1 MKQHT
6 RKMKMG
12 TISVMMIGLS
22 IIVSSIFSILD
33 YTNERASLQKDFE
46 EISIPVPKRLANGLE
61 KPLWFLDEAQT
72 LKLIELEMMEKR
84 VYAVVVKEADGKTV
98 FCARKR
104 DDNWKIIKFD
114 GNMTKEHRSLSET
127 IFYEGKSIGNIEV
140 FFSRRFMDES
150 LARLRFFNFIKVIAM
165 GISLAAAL
173 LLIVNFFM
181 VRPISIVVAGL
192 KKVADDIESASQKL
206 LFSGRT
212 LSDGASMQAASV
224 EETSASLEEMTSM
237 TQQNAH
243 NITHAN
249 NLMIGTSRVMS
260 DTVNS
265 MNRLTASMDDISKTG
280 EETRKVIKTIEEI
293 AFQTNLL
300 ALNAAVEAARA
311 GEVGAGFAVVAD
323 EVRSLAMRSGQ
334 AAKNTASLIE
344 ASVKGIRTG
353 YELAVSANDGLKKLS
368 DGAQKVGELLGE
380 VAAASQDQ
388 SQGIHQVSRAMIQ
401 IDKVTQENMASASDT
416 ALSVE
421 ELGNQ
426 SSRMKEYM
434 RELTALI
441 GNKKSDKI

>member
-1 MKQHT
+1 
-6 RKMKMG
+6 
-12 TISVMMIGLS
+12 V
-22 IIVSSIFSILD
+22 
-33 YTNERASLQKDFE
+33 
-46 EISIPVPKRLANGLE
+46 
-61 KPLWFLDEAQT
+61 QT
-72 LKLIELEMMEKR
+72 PKLIELEMMEKR
-84 VYAVVVKEADGKTV
+84 VYAVVVKESDGKTV

-104 DDNWKIIKFD
+104 DDNWGIVRFD
-114 GNMTKEHRSLSET
+114 GNMTQEHKILSET
-127 IFYEGKSIGNIEV
+127 IFYEGKSIGNVEV

-150 LARLRFFNFIKVIAM
+150 LAKLKVFNFIKVIAM

-173 LLIVNFFM
+173 LFIVNFFM
-181 VRPISIVVAGL
+181 VRPISIVVKGL
-192 KKVADDIESASQKL
+192 EKVADEVEAASQKL
-206 LFSGRT
+206 LCSGRT
-212 LSDGASMQAASV
+212 LSDGSSKQASSV
-224 EETSASLEEMTSM
+224 EETSASLEQMTSM

-243 NITHAN
+243 HVAHAN
-249 NLMIGTSRVMS
+249 NLMIETSRVMS
-260 DTVNS
+260 DTVSS
-265 MNRLTASMDDISKTG
+265 MNRLTDSMDDISRTG

-344 ASVKGIRTG
+344 ASVNGIRTG
-353 YELAVSANDGLKKLS
+353 YELVVGANDGLKKLS

-388 SQGIHQVSRAMIQ
+388 AQGIHQVSKAMIQ
-401 IDKVTQENMASASDT
+401 IDKVTQENMASASET
-416 ALSVE
+416 ALAVE

-434 RELTALI
+434 QELIALI
-441 GNKKSDKI
+441 GNRKSNKS